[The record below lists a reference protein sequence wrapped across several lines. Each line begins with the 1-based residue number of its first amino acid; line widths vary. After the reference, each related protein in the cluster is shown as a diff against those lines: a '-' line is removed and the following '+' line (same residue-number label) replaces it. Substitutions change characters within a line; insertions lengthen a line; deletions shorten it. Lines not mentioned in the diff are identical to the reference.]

1 MTRHRVLFLIAAWC
15 VAICLRQQVSG
26 IPQLA
31 SASVEGIVVRA
42 GAGSTVAGATVE
54 LTAIVGNQVR
64 SFVTKT
70 GTDGRFVLRN
80 VPAGKGHHIVVIQYP
95 DYIPAQYGQP
105 APGLPGSPLT
115 LSGGEQK
122 KDVRIELWPAA
133 SVSGRVLDNTGKPV
147 KGMVRAHRPWHLETW
162 RGFEETIRRSKFIA
176 MVETNGQGEYKFE
189 GLPAGPY
196 YISAASNSSIRF
208 GDPPKSGRLFAYY
221 KGSNPGDDPAV
232 VDLDWGQIVSGKD
245 IVDRLVAW
253 SRIAGQTVDAAGAPL
268 RATQILVSRPGGVPF
283 PEPAN
288 PQERFGSIVPAQAD
302 FEIPIHPGSYILT
315 ALAPGK
321 SGRVVVKVGES
332 GVTDLQIPMAP
343 VVDIPGQFTLE
354 GGSVDTLT
362 VSLRSLTAAIP
373 NIAARVSK
381 DGAFSVRAV
390 PAGDYRVDVLP
401 VLNAPSDETVPPTL
415 ENVYVRSIRFGS
427 EDVLND
433 SLRINAASSGRMDV
447 VLSTNGGAVE
457 GRVLRDKQEP
467 VGYARVVLLPDG
479 ARGGFDKS
487 AVSNGTG
494 KFEIKG
500 IPPGDYKLFAWEFV
514 EPGAWQDAQFMR
526 RYKDLGT
533 VVRVSAG
540 STQTAD
546 TILIRAM
553 N

>member
-1 MTRHRVLFLIAAWC
+1 MRRCRFLLVILAWC
-15 VAICLRQQVSG
+15 AAIGLRQQVTG
-26 IPQLA
+26 MPQLA
-31 SASVEGIVVRA
+31 SASVEGIVVKA

-54 LTAIVGNQVR
+54 LTALVANQVR

-95 DYIPAQYGQP
+95 DYMPAQYGQSGF
-105 APGLPGSPLT
+105 GLPGSSLT
-115 LSGGEQK
+115 LSAGEQK

-133 SVSGRVLDNTGKPV
+133 SVSGRVLDHRGEPV

-162 RGFEETIRRSKFIA
+162 RGFEEMVRQSKFIA
-176 MVETNGQGEYKFE
+176 MVETNGRGEYKFA

-196 YISAASNSSIRF
+196 YISAASNSAISF
-208 GDPPKSGRLFAYY
+208 GDPPQKGRLFAYH
-221 KGSNPGDDPAV
+221 KGSNPGDDPALV
-232 VDLDWGQIVSGKD
+232 YLDWGQAVSGKD
-245 IVDRLVAW
+245 IVDRLVVL

-268 RATQILVSRPGGVPF
+268 RATQILFSRPGGVPF

-288 PQERFGSIVPAQAD
+288 REQRLNSIVPTQAD

-321 SGRVVVKVGES
+321 SGRVAVTVGET
-332 GVTDLQIPMAP
+332 GAPYLQIPMAP
-343 VVDIPGQFTLE
+343 VIDIPGQLTIE
-354 GGSVDTLT
+354 GGSADTLT

-373 NIAARVSK
+373 NIATRVSK
-381 DGAFSVRAV
+381 DGVFSLRAV

-401 VLNAPSDETVPPTL
+401 LLNTRLGETMPPPL
-415 ENVYVRSIRFGS
+415 ENVYVRSIRFRS

-433 SLRINAASSGRMDV
+433 SLRIDAASSGRMEV
-447 VLSTNGGAVE
+447 VLGTNGGAVE
-457 GRVLRDKQEP
+457 GRILRAQQEP
-467 VGYARVVLLPDG
+467 VGFTRVVLLPDG
-479 ARGGFDKS
+479 ARGGFYKS
-487 AVSNGTG
+487 VVSDGAG

-514 EPGAWQDAQFMR
+514 EPGAWQDAQFMQ
-526 RYKDLGT
+526 RYQDKGT
-533 VVRVSAG
+533 VVRVSEG
-540 STQTAD
+540 STQTAN
-546 TILIRAM
+546 TVLIRSM